1 MEIRNVAIVTKF
13 NNPVAIDA
21 GRKIAEYFK
30 TRNVQVFSVNNIDR
44 SDVILVSP
52 EKIRDLNL
60 DLVFAVGGDGTTL
73 RTFRMV
79 PNMTPVFSIN
89 IGGTRGILA
98 EVGHSDIST
107 QLEAIVK
114 DEYFLDSRIRLQAQI
129 EGKILG
135 PALNDVVITRVNLTR
150 TPSLRISLLNEHVSQ
165 RMDGII
171 ISTPTGSTGHS
182 LSLDGP
188 IIHEQVKCLLIHPVA
203 PVNKMPCL
211 IVEPQDISIT
221 SSNDS
226 KVVIDGQEV
235 FDVKAE
241 SPITISRYPFDGMF
255 VRLNKRGIQQVARL
269 GF

>member
-1 MEIRNVAIVTKF
+1 MAIVTKF

-30 TRNVQVFSVNNIDR
+30 TRNVQIFSVNNIDR

-52 EKIRDLNL
+52 EKIRDLDL

-98 EVGHSDIST
+98 EVGHSDIGT

-203 PVNKMPCL
+203 PVNKMPPL
-211 IVEPQDISIT
+211 IVEPQDISIS

>member
-1 MEIRNVAIVTKF
+1 MAIE
-13 NNPVAIDA
+13 A
-21 GRKIAEYFK
+21 GKKIAEFFR
-30 TRNVQVFSVNNIDR
+30 TRNVQVFSVNNIDYP
-44 SDVILVSP
+44 DVIIIP
-52 EKIRDLNL
+52 RQKIGDLDL

-79 PNMTPVFSIN
+79 PNITPVFSIN

-98 EVGHSDIST
+98 EVGHSDIRT
-107 QLEAIVK
+107 QLEAILK
-114 DEYFLDSRIRLQAQI
+114 DEYFLDSRIRLQAEI
-129 EGKILG
+129 EGNTLG
-135 PALNDVVITRVNLTR
+135 PALNDVVITRTNLTR
-150 TPSLRISLLNEHVSQ
+150 TPLIRISLLNEQVSQ

-188 IIHEQVKCLLIHPVA
+188 IIHEQVNCLLIHPVA

-211 IVEPQDISIT
+211 IVEPQEISIT
-221 SSNDS
+221 SSHDS
-226 KVVIDGQEV
+226 KVVIDGQDV

-241 SPITISRYPFDGMF
+241 SCITISRYQFDGTF
-255 VRLNKRGIQQVARL
+255 VRLNKRGIQQVAKL